1 MAAAQLTHYQVLR
14 LPVSAPPSVV
24 KKAYH
29 QAAKQQHPDKGSRS
43 VPLCSALSLSLCS
56 VLRVLDSHTHAAGG
70 SAEQFQRLQEAYVP
84 ALPWPRFPP
93 PAPHRRTELC
103 VLTRVVAIVA
113 TRC

>member
-43 VPLCSALSLSLCS
+43 VTLCSAPLSLSLS
-56 VLRVLDSHTHAAGG
+56 LLRA
-70 SAEQFQRLQEAYVP
+70 
-84 ALPWPRFPP
+84 PR
-93 PAPHRRTELC
+93 A
-103 VLTRVVAIVA
+103 
-113 TRC
+113 